1 MEAIII
7 FPLILIVLIIWG
19 VIEQQRP
26 EGTYAEREKNPNLR
40 TNDWEQHQRRLNK
53 FSKSTY
59 KKTTF
64 YVGSRGGVYYISS
77 RGTKVYC

>member
-26 EGTYAEREKNPNLR
+26 EGTYAEREKIQ
-40 TNDWEQHQRRLNK
+40 T
-53 FSKSTY
+53 
-59 KKTTF
+59 
-64 YVGSRGGVYYISS
+64 
-77 RGTKVYC
+77 